1 MRYPSSQTVVQVP
14 SMLAF
19 EDDYYAIGSVTL
31 AMGFPRNVRAGT
43 IPSHSRLNTA
53 IEIPRSRDGFH
64 IMIVAFVLSPSV
76 SCQLYGGLGK
86 TPSSM

>member
-1 MRYPSSQTVVQVP
+1 MRYPSQQTVVQVP

-43 IPSHSRLNTA
+43 IPSHSRLNT
-53 IEIPRSRDGFH
+53 
-64 IMIVAFVLSPSV
+64 MPSKFPDLGMV
-76 SCQLYGGLGK
+76 SI
-86 TPSSM
+86 S